1 MPARKQDRRWRMIAR
16 NVELYSSA
24 YRAAWN
30 HISAL
35 QKRGHPDISLRLH
48 ASIRRQIKEGAKD
61 PSLIAAKAVSDFQID
76 SPVTHKR
83 DARTR
88 RQPNSTNRIARGKN
102 GAKAKNEK
110 D

>member
-1 MPARKQDRRWRMIAR
+1 MLSIKSFPARPGRKTTAR

-24 YRAAWN
+24 YRTALD

-35 QKRGHPDISLRLH
+35 QKGQHPNTSLRLH

-61 PSLIAAKAVSDFQID
+61 PSLIAAQAVSDVQTNTAV
-76 SPVTHKR
+76 SHKR

-88 RQPNSTNRIARGKN
+88 RKSNPQTK
-102 GAKAKNEK
+102 
-110 D
+110 